1 MSNVTPTKGNLIA
14 TKKSNVLSQ
23 LGFELM
29 DKKRN
34 ILIKELMLVIKSIKD
49 IQDEIEKTYSEAY
62 SYLQMANVTLGICEK
77 TSNDV
82 PVDDSLKISYRSIM
96 GVEIPVVSLDV
107 PRENEI
113 CYDFYSSNSFLDETY
128 KKFCKVKSLTAKL
141 AELESSVYRLTN
153 SIVKTQKRANALK
166 NVIIPKFKSSI
177 KYISDSLEE
186 KEREEFSRLKVI
198 KKKKNDK

>member
-1 MSNVTPTKGNLIA
+1 MSNITPTKGNLIA

-34 ILIKELMLVIKSIKD
+34 ILIKELMLVIGSIKEL
-49 IQDEIEKTYSEAY
+49 QNEIEKTYSEAY
-62 SYLQMANVTLGICEK
+62 SYLQMANITLGVCEK
-77 TSNDV
+77 ASSSV

-96 GVEIPVVSLDV
+96 GVEIPVVSLDI
-107 PRENEI
+107 PKEEKI
-113 CYDFYSSNSFLDETY
+113 CYDFYSSNSLLDETY
-128 KKFCKVKSLTAKL
+128 KKFCKVKVLTAKL

-153 SIVKTQKRANALK
+153 AIVKTQKRANALK
-166 NVIIPKFKSSI
+166 NVIIPKFKNSI

-198 KKKKNDK
+198 KKTKK